1 MKKIVRMS
9 SVEEHDAH
17 RREDVAR
24 MSPSERVLMA
34 LEMQSR
40 ACGWD
45 KNPTI
50 KRVAKIRRMRG

>member
-1 MKKIVRMS
+1 MKKIVRIS

-24 MSPSERVLMA
+24 MSPDERVLMA

-45 KNPTI
+45 QTPTI
-50 KRVAKIRRMRG
+50 ERMAKIRRMKG